1 MRIRYQVALYF
12 ILPIALT
19 SCSAYKKAIYFQ
31 DVDRQKFTKE
41 AITNYKPLTIQP
53 EDILAIGI
61 SSMNPESSAALNFA
75 SGPASAGAEG
85 PSGYTV
91 DQRGDIQLPV
101 VGNLHVSNLNT
112 SQVREEIRL
121 KLVAYLKEPVVVVKL
136 VNFKISILGDVSNPG
151 LFKIP
156 SERLTIPEAMS
167 LAGDLG
173 TSALRTLLIIREN
186 NGEREFINVDLT
198 KKSVFNSPYYYLK
211 NNDVIYV
218 QPGRIKYSSN
228 DPIYQRIGLILSV
241 VSVAA
246 VFIFK

>member
-1 MRIRYQVALYF
+1 VQRIQKGNLFSGCGPTKIHERSHYQLQTFDHTARRH
-12 ILPIALT
+12 
-19 SCSAYKKAIYFQ
+19 SC
-31 DVDRQKFTKE
+31 
-41 AITNYKPLTIQP
+41 NWH
-53 EDILAIGI
+53 
-61 SSMNPESSAALNFA
+61 NPESSAALNFA

-246 VFIFK
+246 VFIFR